1 MTSEGFDCPGCGLHM
16 AGFRPDPG
24 NSWQVIVNPY
34 DPSSLLAAQVGQYS
48 HAHRRLDGP
57 EQKKLRA

>member
-34 DPSSLLAAQVGQYS
+34 DPFPTGRSGRTVLACP
-48 HAHRRLDGP
+48 P
-57 EQKKLRA
+57 ET